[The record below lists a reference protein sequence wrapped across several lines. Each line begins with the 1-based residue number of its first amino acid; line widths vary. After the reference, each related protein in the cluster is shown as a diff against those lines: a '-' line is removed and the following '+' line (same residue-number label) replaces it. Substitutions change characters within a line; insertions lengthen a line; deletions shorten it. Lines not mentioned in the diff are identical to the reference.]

1 MKFIII
7 EQETSWFHLS
17 LPPSPIMQ
25 PAPRGRVLLPTAL
38 PADSVP
44 GADLGFLDVV
54 KYRLRLVVT
63 QVIEHEVINPN
74 E

>member
-1 MKFIII
+1 
-7 EQETSWFHLS
+7 
-17 LPPSPIMQ
+17 MQ

>member
-1 MKFIII
+1 
-7 EQETSWFHLS
+7 
-17 LPPSPIMQ
+17 MQ
-25 PAPRGRVLLPTAL
+25 PASRGRVLLPTAL